1 MKPKV
6 AIIIP
11 VYNVEQYLKQCLDS
25 IINQTL
31 KEIQILCI
39 NDGSTDGS
47 LNILKE
53 YAKEDKRIQIFNKE
67 NGGLGSARNLG
78 IKFINAECV
87 YFVDSDDWLEI
98 DALEKLYSLLQKT
111 NADIVLSGALAYI
124 DDIEKF
130 FPTDFSNILHK
141 TPYTSG
147 ATYCYQQIKPL
158 IFTGFG
164 APFKFYRYDFLKTLL
179 INEKLYPESNKL
191 CGGGAITKLLFEDV
205 FPSIKSLLLA
215 KRICILKEDL
225 YYYRIR
231 KDSIMRSG
239 YSYNEGI
246 FDIFVAIKQVEQF
259 LLAYHIMDELKNEF
273 SLFVC
278 ECINF
283 HLRRCSKAFKERFIQ
298 QSQKIIKGY
307 DGSYFT
313 EPKTEEMVE
322 NILKLQGKGAV
333 ERVKNHLA
341 YKLGKAIIDTKS
353 PLKILKLPFTLIKII
368 QTHKFESKVLK
379 TLYKTHPQLKLPA
392 LENYA
397 DYEEA
402 LKTKEHLSY
411 RLGEAMLKNPLT
423 FIFKFRS
430 LYTPKRKGK

>member
-53 YAKEDKRIQIFNKE
+53 YANKDKRIQIFNKE
-67 NGGLGSARNLG
+67 NGGQGSARNLG

-98 DALEKLYSLLQKT
+98 DALEKFYNLLQKT
-111 NADIVLSGALAYI
+111 NADIVLSGATIYYHDLERQDLKFLATCYDKQDGEI
-124 DDIEKF
+124 C
-130 FPTDFSNILHK
+130 DF
-141 TPYTSG
+141 T
-147 ATYCYQQIKPL
+147 AIKSQV
-158 IFTGFG
+158 FTRI
-164 APFKFYRYDFLKTLL
+164 APFFKFYRFSFLQTLL
-179 INEKLYPESNKL
+179 ENEKLYPED
-191 CGGGAITKLLFEDV
+191 IFFEDV
-205 FPSIKSLLLA
+205 LPHIKSLLLA
-215 KRICILKEDL
+215 KKITFLNHNK
-225 YYYRIR
+225 YFYRVR
-231 KDSIMRSG
+231 QNSTTTG
-239 YSYNEGI
+239 QYSHNEGI
-246 FDIFVAIKQVEQF
+246 FDSLIAIKQVQEF
-259 LLAYHIMDELKNEF
+259 LLTHNFLRELKNEF
-273 SLFVC
+273 PLFVC
-278 ECINF
+278 EHIQYHF
-283 HLRRCSKAFKERFIQ
+283 KRCSKALKPSFAKRAKE
-298 QSQKIIKGY
+298 Y
-307 DGSYFT
+307 LATLDNSYFINENT
-313 EPKTEEMVE
+313 LKFREKTLK
-322 NILKLQGKGAV
+322 ILDSYHKPKGAI

-341 YKLGKAIIDTKS
+341 YKLGKAIINAKS

-402 LKTKEHLSY
+402 LKVKEHLSY

-423 FIFKFRS
+423 FPFKVVS
-430 LYTPKRKGK
+430 IYGDYKRGRE